1 MPCASGAQAHCG
13 APCRVPGARDA
24 PPRARPG
31 LAPPAALRPPGAP
44 GLGPLRPAGRSCWA
58 HAGAGKAGSFRPAV
72 ARDEV
77 QLLLTTRYCVQLRP
91 RLLLTLTFR
100 GRGDARPHRQGP
112 RDPRRLHV
120 RPPSRRVP
128 ASRKRGRKAPGRIAP
143 RKPPGATPT
152 AAYTSLARTWDLAA
166 GRQEARFA
174 SSQQVLVRSRGG
186 MGVSRL
192 CQMVWKLRW
201 ETRHR
206 PRLPGPAGCLATRDH
221 VGGHLC
227 LPPPPGRNP
236 GCIGGTCPLPRP
248 SPARADPPGGPPQG
262 WPARGHEDAGAS
274 DVRECGRRRILCKG
288 PRASGV
294 SGGPGEQP
302 AHQVGRLAPC

>member
-13 APCRVPGARDA
+13 APCRVPGARD
-24 PPRARPG
+24 
-31 LAPPAALRPPGAP
+31 APPAALRPPGAP

-72 ARDEV
+72 APDEV

-221 VGGHLC
+221 VGGHLQ
-227 LPPPPGRNP
+227 
-236 GCIGGTCPLPRP
+236 GGTRAA
-248 SPARADPPGGPPQG
+248 SAAPALCLAPHLHVPTHQAALRRAGPPVVVKTLAGQTSG
-262 WPARGHEDAGAS
+262 SVGGAGSCVRGHEH
-274 DVRECGRRRILCKG
+274 RE
-288 PRASGV
+288 
-294 SGGPGEQP
+294 
-302 AHQVGRLAPC
+302 